1 VTITSE
7 ADLERLKAIGR
18 ICALAR
24 DAMAAALR
32 PGVTTLELDDIGRR
46 ILDEHG
52 AQSAPEVTYDFPGA
66 TCISVNEEIAHG
78 IPGSRVIAA
87 GDLVNIDVSAVKDGV
102 FADTGAS
109 YVVPVG
115 TPKLEKLCRDG
126 KRAMWEGIRAVRS
139 GAPLASVGVAIGAFA
154 SKNGYSL
161 IKNLASHGVG
171 DGLHDEP
178 GEIPTWPDRSERR
191 QIHDGLVFTVEPF
204 LSLGG
209 RTAEQRS
216 ADDEWT
222 LVAKPPAF
230 TVQYEHTVV
239 ATRRGAVVVTLAN
252 EY

>member
-32 PGVTTLELDDIGRR
+32 PGITTLELDDIGRR
-46 ILDEHG
+46 IMEEHG

-109 YVVPVG
+109 YVVPAAN
-115 TPKLEKLCRDG
+115 PKLEKLCRDG

-139 GAPLASVGVAIGAFA
+139 DAPFASIGNAIGAFA

-171 DGLHDEP
+171 DSLHDEP

-191 QIHDGLVFTVEPF
+191 RIQDGLVFTVEPF

-209 RTAEQRS
+209 TTAQQKFT
-216 ADDEWT
+216 DDEWT
-222 LVAKPPAF
+222 LIARPAAF

-239 ATRRGAVVVTLAN
+239 ATRRGAVVVTLVN
-252 EY
+252 

>member
-7 ADLERLKAIGR
+7 ADLERLKVIGR
-18 ICALAR
+18 ICAIAR
-24 DAMAAALR
+24 DAMAAALQ
-32 PGVTTLELDDIGRR
+32 PGMTTLELDDIGRK
-46 ILDEHG
+46 ILEDHG

-78 IPGSRVIAA
+78 IPGPRIINA

-109 YVVPVG
+109 FVVP
-115 TPKLEKLCRDG
+115 TSNPTLDKLCRDG

-139 GAPLASVGVAIGAFA
+139 GAPLASIGVAIGAFA

-171 DGLHDEP
+171 DSLHDEP

-191 QIHDGLVFTVEPF
+191 RINDGLVFTIEPF

-209 RTAEQRS
+209 RSAEQKS
-216 ADDEWT
+216 QDDEWT
-222 LVAKPPAF
+222 LVARPSAL

-239 ATRRGAVVVTLAN
+239 ATRRGAVVITLVN
-252 EY
+252 

>member
-7 ADLERLKAIGR
+7 AELERLKAIGR

-24 DAMAAALR
+24 DAMAAVLK
-32 PGVTTLELDDIGRR
+32 PGITTLELDDIGRK
-46 ILDEHG
+46 ILEENG

-78 IPGSRVIAA
+78 IPGSRVIAE

-109 YVVPVG
+109 YLVPKAD
-115 TPKLEKLCRDG
+115 PSLERLCRDG

-139 GAPLASVGVAIGAFA
+139 GAPLALIGQAIGAFA
-154 SKNGYSL
+154 KKNGYSL
-161 IKNLASHGVG
+161 ITNLASHGVG
-171 DGLHDEP
+171 DSLHDEP

-191 QIHDGLVFTVEPF
+191 RIKDGLVFTVEPF

-209 RTAEQRS
+209 KSAEQKS
-216 ADDEWT
+216 DDDEWT
-222 LVAKPPAF
+222 LVARPRAF
-230 TVQYEHTVV
+230 AVQFEHTVV
-239 ATRRGAVVVTLAN
+239 ATRRGAVVVTLA
-252 EY
+252 